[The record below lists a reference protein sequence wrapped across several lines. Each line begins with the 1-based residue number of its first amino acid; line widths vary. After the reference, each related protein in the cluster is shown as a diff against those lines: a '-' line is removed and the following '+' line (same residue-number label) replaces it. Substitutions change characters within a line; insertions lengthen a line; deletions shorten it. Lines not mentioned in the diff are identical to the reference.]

1 MANYRKLYLLF
12 SMRTNE
18 SSVNVST
25 WKFAMGTATVYCNMY
40 LEKEG
45 VRKGH

>member
-12 SMRTNE
+12 NMKI
-18 SSVNVST
+18 NVST
-25 WKFAMGTATVYCNMY
+25 WKFAMGTATIYCNMY

-45 VRKGH
+45 ALRSNIVDL